1 MRDEA
6 KSNISHPQSQLIDAQ
21 ISMTESVGN
30 VVSAEIAE
38 DIYRLKAELE
48 TRDKQM
54 EEVRRRA
61 EEIEINFRE
70 VHRFKIGIFR
80 SFTFCFQFWLY
91 QNVN

>member
-1 MRDEA
+1 
-6 KSNISHPQSQLIDAQ
+6 
-21 ISMTESVGN
+21 MTESVGN

-38 DIYRLKAELE
+38 DIHRLKAELE

-70 VHRFKIGIFR
+70 VNFPFFYVLLSILIELK
-80 SFTFCFQFWLY
+80 FQLNWFLGVKFY
-91 QNVN
+91 RQVIVLKT

>member
-1 MRDEA
+1 
-6 KSNISHPQSQLIDAQ
+6 
-21 ISMTESVGN
+21 MTESVGN

-38 DIYRLKAELE
+38 DIHRLKAELE

-70 VHRFKIGIFR
+70 VHFPFFYVLLSILIVSK
-80 SFTFCFQFWLY
+80 CQL
-91 QNVN
+91 N